1 MAGSRRRSSSPS
13 SPYNAGISFD
23 HQLLDALT
31 MPQNRD
37 TKIRPPKIV
46 LLYSDTGGGHR
57 SAADS
62 IEQGLELAYAD
73 QVQVQKINA
82 IGFLPAPFR
91 DAENLYSFVTN
102 HARWAQQVANQAFDK
117 PWFRDVSRF
126 SAWSQGHPEYELFQY
141 HPADVYVSCQ
151 PHFNL
156 FLPRALRRLRL
167 KSKYV
172 HVVTDLF
179 NCIAFHFHPWVDRC
193 LVPTKNAAQIA
204 VRNGLEVEQV
214 VLTGQPVAPDFG
226 DRVQRSQ
233 TLLGSLGLRS
243 DLPTVL
249 LVAGGNGLRTLG
261 EIGQALLESDLAI
274 QVIAVC
280 GRNLESKQMLKAVQT
295 SKPHAILEFVP
306 NLPELM
312 GVSDL
317 IITKAGPGTI
327 AEASIAKLPIILFD
341 AIPGHEESNVD
352 YVLEQGLGAWCP
364 KPSQLIEQLRAWL
377 THPEQL
383 ARIRDN
389 AARVAEPQAAL
400 NIAKAIV
407 QTL

>member
-1 MAGSRRRSSSPS
+1 MA
-13 SPYNAGISFD
+13 
-23 HQLLDALT
+23 
-31 MPQNRD
+31 QN
-37 TKIRPPKIV
+37 RPPKIV

-62 IEQGLELAYAD
+62 IEKGLELAYGD
-73 QVQVQKINA
+73 GVQVQKINA

-102 HARWAQQVANQAFDK
+102 HARWAQLMANQAFDK

-179 NCIAFHFHPWVDRC
+179 NCIAFHFHPWMDRC
-193 LVPTKNAAQIA
+193 LVPTENAAQQA
-204 VRNGLEVEQV
+204 VKHGLEAEQV
-214 VLTGQPVAPDFG
+214 VLTGQPVTPDFEA
-226 DRVQRSQ
+226 RAHRSKAV
-233 TLLGSLGLRS
+233 LAELGLRS
-243 DLPTVL
+243 DLPTVML
-249 LVAGGNGLRTLG
+249 AAGGNGLHTLG
-261 EIGQALLESDLAI
+261 EIGQALLESDLPI

-280 GRNLESKQMLKAVQT
+280 GRHLESKQMLESVQ
-295 SKPHAILEFVP
+295 SDKPHAILEFVP
-306 NLPELM
+306 NMPELM
-312 GVSDL
+312 GASNIL
-317 IITKAGPGTI
+317 ITKAGPGTI
-327 AEASIAKLPIILFD
+327 AEASIAGLPIILFD

-352 YVLEQGLGAWCP
+352 YVLEQGLGTWCP
-364 KPSQLIEQLRAWL
+364 KPAQVVEQLRAWL
-377 THPEQL
+377 ANPQWL
-383 ARIRDN
+383 AQMRQN
-389 AARVAEPQAAL
+389 AARVAQPQAAF